1 MGVLRYKGKICIG
14 DHSDLRT
21 KILSSL
27 HSSPIGGHSGSRATY
42 QRVKRIFYWPKLK
55 QFVETFVTECPVCQR
70 AKVENCQYLGMA
82 WTYISMDF
90 IKGLPKSSNKNV
102 ILVVV
107 DKLTKYANFI
117 ALSHPFYAQTV
128 AQLFID
134 NVFKLHGPPVAIA
147 TNRDRIFTSKL
158 WQDIFKF
165 MKISLQL
172 SSTYHLQTN
181 GQTERVNQCL
191 ESYLR
196 CMAFMEPKKWSAWLT
211 LAEWW
216 YNTNYN
222 TSLQTTPFQAL
233 YGYSL

>member
-1 MGVLRYKGKICIG
+1 
-14 DHSDLRT
+14 
-21 KILSSL
+21 
-27 HSSPIGGHSGSRATY
+27 
-42 QRVKRIFYWPKLK
+42 
-55 QFVETFVTECPVCQR
+55 
-70 AKVENCQYLGMA
+70 
-82 WTYISMDF
+82 MDF

-172 SSTYHLQTN
+172 SSTYHLQTD